1 MSAVRRGRNVALAF
15 ASIVVS
21 VAVTAAAVL
30 AVLPARGASSPRR
43 AHSDVGSQL
52 ATHSRPTLPGCVP
65 IAAWSPVAGLPCA
78 PDPYRPGDFVYT
90 CAWITSHPAEAAD
103 ARVSCDTP

>member
-1 MSAVRRGRNVALAF
+1 MSAVRGERNVALAF

-21 VAVTAAAVL
+21 VAVTAAVV

-43 AHSDVGSQL
+43 AHPKVGSPVES
-52 ATHSRPTLPGCVP
+52 HSRPALPGCVP
-65 IAAWSPVAGLPCA
+65 IAAWSPAAGLPCA

-90 CAWITSHPAEAAD
+90 CSWITSHPAEAAD